1 MSPRVDA
8 DAPSVVVSRLGSSAV
23 GISWPTSARKLAV
36 PMPATPG
43 PNQASALASSF
54 VSSAPVVRAGLRVGL
69 HHRVICSSPIRTE
82 RSGALDKT
90 TRGERLK

>member
-23 GISWPTSARKLAV
+23 GISWPTSAKKLAV

-43 PNQASALASSF
+43 PNQASAVPSALASSLSF
-54 VSSAPVVRAGLRVGL
+54 VRAGLRVALIGSFFGFGL
-69 HHRVICSSPIRTE
+69 
-82 RSGALDKT
+82 L
-90 TRGERLK
+90 